1 VVLVCFLRPRLGFIQ
16 VLLRVELGFRHGLCE
31 GWFKVSVGFVLGVIS
46 AWFMYIQIWFR
57 FYLGLV

>member
-31 GWFKVSVGFVLGVIS
+31 GWFKVSVGFVLGFIS
-46 AWFMYIQIWFR
+46 AWFMVYSD
-57 FYLGLV
+57 LV